1 MNVTNKTQLP
11 RMSLYILFT
20 GIITALLVLG
30 GIGITHA
37 SAATKNVHTCE
48 DNSESFVTFTEWYES
63 KDNNFWK
70 QFTDDGVAPE
80 IQSVYLA
87 FNEYGSIDND
97 AEDAY
102 LMSHYNN
109 SLFLYVECLKT
120 GDTNKGITFFGMA
133 TLPTDFIID
142 SLTAHYDYYEFMNND
157 GVHSFGG
164 GIFYA
169 SSFAAPTVNSGN
181 MGFSYVKYVPKLEL
195 PEEPTKEGHTFVGWY
210 LDEALTQ
217 PYNGEPITEDMTFY
231 AKFEIN
237 KYTVSFNAAGGN
249 SVDSVTADWNTAVQ
263 CPTPTRLGYTF
274 VGWFMA
280 DGTQYDGQPVT
291 EDMTLTARWEI
302 VVCTVTF
309 KVNGEVY
316 KTLQVEFGTTLVKA
330 MDNDKM
336 LKYMNLVNANGEK
349 ISKNTP
355 VTEDSEVDVVEMTKE
370 EKFGAFMARNSWL
383 FWSVCALACAGILS
397 TVLAS
402 VVAHKRG

>member
-20 GIITALLVLG
+20 GIITALLILCG
-30 GIGITHA
+30 TCIMHA
-37 SAATKNVHTCE
+37 SAARPYQTLRAWYAYETSTQQKQTQFAAKYGNAFVGADGEHEQGNFSSVFTDVLGKELTVKAAYMSFSKSRPVTITQFNITKTFLIGFDEIPASVATDFTCYYNDVE
-48 DNSESFVTFTEWYES
+48 CVSVGSGVFSYTFTYSMSTSEPLPEEALFHTS
-63 KDNNFWK
+63 SVRFAL
-70 QFTDDGVAPE
+70 TD
-80 IQSVYLA
+80 I
-87 FNEYGSIDND
+87 
-97 AEDAY
+97 
-102 LMSHYNN
+102 
-109 SLFLYVECLKT
+109 
-120 GDTNKGITFFGMA
+120 
-133 TLPTDFIID
+133 
-142 SLTAHYDYYEFMNND
+142 EF
-157 GVHSFGG
+157 
-164 GIFYA
+164 
-169 SSFAAPTVNSGN
+169 
-181 MGFSYVKYVPKLEL
+181 EL
-195 PEEPTKEGHTFVGWY
+195 PEEPTKEGYTFVGWY
-210 LDEALTQ
+210 LDEALKNPYVGQ
-217 PYNGEPITEDMTFY
+217 PIMSDTTLY

-291 EDMTLTARWEI
+291 EDMTLTAHWEI

-336 LKYMNLVNANGEK
+336 LKYMNLVNADGEK

-370 EKFGAFMARNSWL
+370 EKFGAFMARNQWL